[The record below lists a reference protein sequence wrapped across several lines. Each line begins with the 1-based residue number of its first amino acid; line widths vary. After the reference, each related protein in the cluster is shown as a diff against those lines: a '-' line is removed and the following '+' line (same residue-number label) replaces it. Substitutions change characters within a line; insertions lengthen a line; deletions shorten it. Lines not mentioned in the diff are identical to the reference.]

1 MINDERKKFLQTEI
15 LKMLE
20 ETDWA
25 GPTQLNDLEKMY
37 ADLLALEEE
46 VE

>member
-15 LKMLE
+15 LKMRE

-46 VE
+46 AE